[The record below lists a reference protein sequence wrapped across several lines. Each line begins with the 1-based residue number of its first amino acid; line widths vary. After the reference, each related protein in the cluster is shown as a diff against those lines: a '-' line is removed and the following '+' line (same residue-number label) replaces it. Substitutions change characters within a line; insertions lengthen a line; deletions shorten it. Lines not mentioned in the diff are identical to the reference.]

1 MNNIN
6 LKEVLKNNLTA
17 TELTLLSEA
26 NKSAG
31 VDNRIL
37 RIKQFF
43 CTDIIFNKI
52 KPFIDP
58 SWAAHEIVTNHEYYE
73 L

>member
-1 MNNIN
+1 MNN
-6 LKEVLKNNLTA
+6 LKEILENNLTA
-17 TELTLLSEA
+17 AELTLVSEV
-26 NKSAG
+26 NKSIG

-43 CTDIIFNKI
+43 CTAPIFNKI

-58 SWAAHEIVTNHEYYE
+58 SWAAHEIVINHKQYG